1 MFENK
6 TSGFS
11 WMASSSCSFCP
22 HISNYF
28 VSPIISIFSL
38 LRIESTCISIFLISV
53 LIVFVAVLTLFFWK
67 KLIGPTFSTNI
78 FSNPAQAN
86 TSSACTL
93 KGNGNAE
100 LKIRKRDLKIPKILS
115 ITFLKDAWRK
125 LNNSFRLLGSQPW
138 PPKSCRWYFV
148 ALYGAKK
155 LRRFANLQS
164 TR

>member
-1 MFENK
+1 
-6 TSGFS
+6 
-11 WMASSSCSFCP
+11 MAPCSCSFCP
-22 HISNYF
+22 HISNYC

-38 LRIESTCISIFLISV
+38 LRIERTCISIFLVSV
-53 LIVFVAVLTLFFWK
+53 LTVFFAILTVFFGRNSSDRHSLRS
-67 KLIGPTFSTNI
+67 KLC
-78 FSNPAQAN
+78 NPAQAN

-93 KGNGNAE
+93 KGNGGAN

-125 LNNSFRLLGSQPW
+125 LNNSFWKLGSQPW
-138 PPKSCRWYFV
+138 PLKSCRWYFV

-155 LRRFANLQS
+155 LRRFANPQS